1 MYISDELKKLA
12 KEGYGVYVDK
22 ETMVRDL
29 VLRAKNC
36 FCAFVKNDP
45 NIMRDEFFEVV
56 HDKECSKE
64 MYVDNYDKAQDDN
77 MKQVAMKYSAAKHL
91 LRLSPCR
98 TQSESK

>member
-1 MYISDELKKLA
+1 MA

-22 ETMVRDL
+22 ETIARDL
-29 VLRAKNC
+29 VLREKNC

-45 NIMRDEFFEVV
+45 NIMRDEFFEAVC
-56 HDKECSKE
+56 DNKCSKE

>member
-1 MYISDELKKLA
+1 MR
-12 KEGYGVYVDK
+12 V
-22 ETMVRDL
+22 L

-45 NIMRDEFFEVV
+45 NVMIDEFFEAV
-56 HDKECSKE
+56 HDKECAKE
-64 MYVDNYDKAQDDN
+64 MYVDNYDKAQDNN

-98 TQSESK
+98 TQTESKYIET